1 MDGFSRIL
9 EKKLSELLCTR
20 LYLKGISLRLAS
32 PHCAAAAPSGA
43 SCIHR
48 ESVHRP
54 FCVVPCS
61 PAVQNDL
68 HRPPLTDARPE
79 RLNQQ
84 ATRHDRVGW
93 PSLHTYIYAHA
104 SHNRRRPLG
113 TTRAGWPLY
122 FILKQATRYDP
133 RWLALRVSYG
143 FNGVVVRQA
152 DVPSLQVRGYA

>member
-1 MDGFSRIL
+1 MDSFSRIL

-113 TTRAGWPLY
+113 TTRAGWPCGSRMASTAWWCGRPTY
-122 FILKQATRYDP
+122 PPCRYEDTRKCACT
-133 RWLALRVSYG
+133 RR
-143 FNGVVVRQA
+143 
-152 DVPSLQVRGYA
+152 